1 LDITVV
7 SDDRLMQLFSE
18 YVQWQNYA
26 ATEFA
31 LAEVQ
36 EERADA
42 ALRAEEA
49 QQLVLINPTPGYVQ
63 ATQAMIKATPSVQR
77 AKEQALDAYARRK
90 MTGVMATNCER
101 TAALLSRE
109 LSRRIGGADMMR
121 RNARWQP

>member
-1 LDITVV
+1 
-7 SDDRLMQLFSE
+7 MQLFSE

-31 LAEVQ
+31 LAEVA

-49 QQLVLINPTPGYVQ
+49 TQLVLINPKPGYVQ
-63 ATQAMIKATPSVQR
+63 ATQAMIKATPTVR
-77 AKEQALDAYARRK
+77 AAKDRALDAYSTRK
-90 MTGVMATNCER
+90 LTGVMSTNCER

-109 LSRRIGGADMMR
+109 LSRRIGGSDIQR
-121 RNARWQP
+121 RQARWQP